1 MYSANKLDSYYQ
13 YLITSFFF
21 FLSVSVFLS
30 KLISLLIILLWI
42 VSGDYKLKIS
52 SVLSNSLS
60 VVSITFF
67 IWLAV
72 SLLWTENLIWGGR
85 MLTKMFEFAIL
96 IPILLSISRYENF
109 RIYLFAFLIGIL
121 LTSALIL
128 LDYFGYKFYLGFGKV
143 SSKTPFV
150 SSISQG
156 ILFTFAIFIS
166 LNEIWKNINS
176 NSSRKPL
183 TFMWFFILFILIFIQ
198 FDSNSRAGQVGTIV
212 ALFIFFSRNFKF
224 RDSLILFFTLTIFIF
239 GISYSYSDNFKDR
252 VDRVF
257 IETSEHL
264 QGNYEAT
271 SIGLRLYWYKKT
283 LEIIEDN
290 FWLGVGMGDYKES
303 LTEKMKEDDTSIKP
317 HVNPHNMYLLIF
329 STTGIFGLIFFLNIF
344 VLLTLRSLKDKD
356 KIKSDYGLFLS
367 VLFLIVMM
375 TDSYL
380 LGHVT
385 QQLFVVILAGIF
397 SKPYISKNEDSSNY
411 SKI

>member
-1 MYSANKLDSYYQ
+1 
-13 YLITSFFF
+13 
-21 FLSVSVFLS
+21 
-30 KLISLLIILLWI
+30 
-42 VSGDYKLKIS
+42 
-52 SVLSNSLS
+52 
-60 VVSITFF
+60 
-67 IWLAV
+67 
-72 SLLWTENLIWGGR
+72 

-128 LDYFGYKFYLGFGKV
+128 LDYFGYKFYLGFGKA

-224 RDSLILFFTLTIFIF
+224 RDFLILFFTSTIFIF
-239 GISYSYSDNFKDR
+239 GISYSYSDTFKNR
-252 VDRVF
+252 VDKVF

-264 QGNYEAT
+264 QGNYEVT
-271 SIGLRLYWYKKT
+271 SIGQRLFWYKKT

-290 FWLGVGMGDYKES
+290 FWSGVGIGDYKES

-367 VLFLIVMM
+367 VLFLSVMM

>member
-1 MYSANKLDSYYQ
+1 
-13 YLITSFFF
+13 
-21 FLSVSVFLS
+21 
-30 KLISLLIILLWI
+30 
-42 VSGDYKLKIS
+42 
-52 SVLSNSLS
+52 
-60 VVSITFF
+60 
-67 IWLAV
+67 
-72 SLLWTENLIWGGR
+72 

-96 IPILLSISRYENF
+96 IPILLSILRYENF

-198 FDSNSRAGQVGTIV
+198 FDSDSRAGQVGTIV

-224 RDSLILFFTLTIFIF
+224 RGFLILFFTSTIFIF
-239 GISYSYSDNFKDR
+239 GIFYSYSDTFKNR

-264 QGNYEAT
+264 QSNYEVT
-271 SIGLRLYWYKKT
+271 SIGLRLFWYKKT

-290 FWLGVGMGDYKES
+290 FWLGVGIGDYKES

-367 VLFLIVMM
+367 VFFLSVMM

-385 QQLFVVILAGIF
+385 QQLFVVILAGLF
-397 SKPYISKNEDSSNY
+397 SKPYISKNEDSSYY

>member
-13 YLITSFFF
+13 YLITSLFF

-42 VSGDYKLKIS
+42 FSGDYKLKIS

-60 VVSITFF
+60 VASITFF

-128 LDYFGYKFYLGFGKV
+128 LDYFGYKFYLGFGKA

-198 FDSNSRAGQVGTIV
+198 FDSNSRAGQVGMIV

-224 RDSLILFFTLTIFIF
+224 RDFLILFFTSTILIF
-239 GISYSYSDNFKDR
+239 VISYSYSDTFKNK
-252 VDRVF
+252 VDKVF

-264 QGNYEAT
+264 QSNYEVT
-271 SIGLRLYWYKKT
+271 SIGLRLFWYKKT

-290 FWLGVGMGDYKES
+290 FWLGVGIGDYKES

-367 VLFLIVMM
+367 VLFLSVMM

-385 QQLFVVILAGIF
+385 QQLFLVILAGIL

>member
-1 MYSANKLDSYYQ
+1 MHSTNKLDSYYQ
-13 YLITSFFF
+13 YLITSLFF
-21 FLSVSVFLS
+21 FLSISVFLS

-42 VSGDYKLKIS
+42 FSGDYKLKIS

-60 VVSITFF
+60 VASITFF

-198 FDSNSRAGQVGTIV
+198 FDSDSRAGQVGTIV

-224 RDSLILFFTLTIFIF
+224 RGFLILFFTSTIFIF
-239 GISYSYSDNFKDR
+239 GIFYSYSDTFKNR

-264 QGNYEAT
+264 QSNYEVT
-271 SIGLRLYWYKKT
+271 SIGLRLFWYKKT

-290 FWLGVGMGDYKES
+290 FWLGVGIGDYKES
-303 LTEKMKEDDTSIKP
+303 LTEKMKKDDTSIKP
-317 HVNPHNMYLLIF
+317 HINPHNMYLLIF

-367 VLFLIVMM
+367 VLFLSVMM

>member
-13 YLITSFFF
+13 YLITSLFF

-42 VSGDYKLKIS
+42 FSGDYKLKIS

-60 VVSITFF
+60 VASITFF

-128 LDYFGYKFYLGFGKV
+128 LDYFGYKFYLGFGKA

-198 FDSNSRAGQVGTIV
+198 FDSTSRAGQVGTIV

-224 RDSLILFFTLTIFIF
+224 RDFLILFFTSTIFIF
-239 GISYSYSDNFKDR
+239 VISYSYSDTFKNK
-252 VDRVF
+252 VDKVF

-264 QGNYEAT
+264 QSNYEVT
-271 SIGLRLYWYKKT
+271 SIGLRLFWYKKT

-290 FWLGVGMGDYKES
+290 FWLGVGIGDYKES

-367 VLFLIVMM
+367 VLFLSVMM

-385 QQLFVVILAGIF
+385 QQLFAVILAGIF